1 MASLG
6 AALTLHKALKGAQ
19 LSLYSPSQC
28 TTYNAQFT
36 MHCSNYT
43 MYIVHKSSIP
53 HIGHVTQLL
62 HTEIVNNLIG
72 TYFPLEVLI
81 HNIDTTFSPF
91 VYICTY
97 NSHEPNLHI
106 FAKQDKI
113 CEVRSWPFCKRGQV
127 VLIWVNQTKQPEQP
141 TN

>member
-36 MHCSNYT
+36 MHCSNYS
-43 MYIVHKSSIP
+43 MYIVHKSSIQ
-53 HIGHVTQLL
+53 HIAHVTLL
-62 HTEIVNNLIG
+62 HMEIVNNLIG

-81 HNIDTTFSPF
+81 HNIEKTFSHL
-91 VYICTY
+91 CKL
-97 NSHEPNLHI
+97 PNLHI

-127 VLIWVNQTKQPEQP
+127 VLIWVNQTKQPEEL